1 MRSLHVVHGMPPAA
15 IGGVE
20 VYTHDLVRAL
30 RDRDPMDEVVVLA
43 RESDPRRPELAVRHE
58 ERDGIPITLVN
69 HTFRDARGFEDTY
82 RSPAIQRIAGRL
94 LDAVAPDAVH
104 VHHLTG
110 LSTDLLAECA
120 WRGIPTIVTLND
132 YWLIC
137 HRGQLLDLDLR
148 RCEGP
153 EPDGCNRCA
162 GAAGAAPPAAYRAA
176 RFVRRLERRL
186 PPPLTRRLRQLAEG
200 TAALGRDPNAS
211 ARAMAR
217 RVRHMRRMCQLA
229 TVFLAPSQTIRD
241 RFIAFG
247 VEPGRIL
254 RQEQGIEQRRFHG
267 IARTTGDR
275 LRIGFLGSL
284 MVSKAPH
291 LLLEA
296 FAMLPPG
303 VASVHLFGAHAA
315 YHGDERYRHQ
325 LAPLLARPGVHYA
338 GAIAPAE
345 VPRALASLDVLVV
358 PSVWIENA
366 PFVIRE
372 AFVAGV
378 PVITSDLGAM
388 AEMVTHE
395 VNGLRFKPGDAGAL
409 ARALYRLLDEP
420 GLLPR
425 LRAGIPRVR
434 TIEED
439 AEWTRDVY
447 RRCATWAPVTTPP
460 PGSGPEA
467 RVAENLGE
475 AAARDAALRRPALPR
490 LAAVVLNYRTPED
503 TILAVRALQASDR
516 PVQDVVVVDNASA
529 DGSATVFRE
538 HLTGVRLLETG
549 ENLGFSGG
557 SNVGIRD
564 ALDRGAD
571 LVLLVNADLTLPPDC
586 LGHLEAALTA
596 EADAGIAGPVL
607 LRRAEPDGVASA
619 GIAFTPATG
628 RMRHPE
634 HGLPVESLAGRPA
647 TWTVNGVS
655 GCAML
660 VRREVFHRIG
670 LLDEDYFFSFED
682 LDFCLRAR
690 RAGFSTVVARDA
702 IAYHEGSA
710 SIGAQSARRLYFATR
725 NHLRLAE
732 RAGPLTAGAWARQV
746 SIVLLNLAHA
756 ARGTDVRRAAGLRAV
771 LEGALDHRRGRYG
784 AGP

>member
-20 VYTHDLVRAL
+20 VYAHDLVHAL
-30 RDRDPMDEVVVLA
+30 RDRHPMDEVVVLA
-43 RESDPRRPELAVRHE
+43 RESDPERPELAVRHE
-58 ERDGIPITLVN
+58 ERNGISVTLVN
-69 HTFRDARGFEDTY
+69 NTFRDPRGFEDTY
-82 RSPAIQRIAGRL
+82 RSPAIQRIVGRL
-94 LDAVAPDAVH
+94 LDAVTPDAVH

-120 WRGIPTIVTLND
+120 WQGIPTIVTLND

-148 RCEGP
+148 RCAGP
-153 EPDGCNRCA
+153 ELDGCNRCA
-162 GAAGAAPPAAYRAA
+162 GVAGVAPPAAYRVA
-176 RFVRRLERRL
+176 RLVRRLERRL
-186 PPPLTRRLRQLAEG
+186 PPPLTRRFRQLAEG
-200 TAALGRDPNAS
+200 TAAFGRDPNAS
-211 ARAMAR
+211 APTMAR
-217 RVRHMRRMCQLA
+217 RVRHMRRMCALA

-247 VEPGRIL
+247 IEPDRIL

-267 IARTTGDR
+267 IPRTTGDR
-275 LRIGFLGSL
+275 LRIGFIGSL

-296 FAMLPPG
+296 FAMLPLG
-303 VASVHLFGAHAA
+303 AASVHLFGAHAA

-325 LAPLLARPGVHYA
+325 LTPLLARPGVHYA

-378 PVITSDLGAM
+378 PVITSDLGGM

-395 VNGLRFKPGDAGAL
+395 VNGLRFRPGDAEAL
-409 ARALYRLLDEP
+409 ARALQRLLDEP

-425 LRAGIPRVR
+425 LRAGIPRIR

-439 AEWTRDVY
+439 AEWTRDIY
-447 RRCATWAPVTTPP
+447 LRYATWAPVATPP
-460 PGSGPEA
+460 PGPGPEA
-467 RVAENLGE
+467 RVAEDLSE
-475 AAARDAALRRPALPR
+475 PAARNAALRRPALPR
-490 LAAVVLNYRTPED
+490 LAAVVLNYRTPGD

-516 PVQDVVVVDNASA
+516 PVQDIVVVDNASA
-529 DGSATVFRE
+529 DGSAAAFRQ
-538 HLTGVRLLETG
+538 HLAGVRLLETG

-564 ALDRGAD
+564 ALGRGAD
-571 LVLLVNADLTLPPDC
+571 LVLLVNADVTLTPDC

-596 EADAGIAGPVL
+596 EADAGITGPVL
-607 LRRAEPDGVASA
+607 VRRAEPDGVASA
-619 GIAFTPATG
+619 GMVFSPATG

-634 HGLPVESLAGRPA
+634 HGFPVESLARRGA
-647 TWTVNGVS
+647 TWTVDGVS

-660 VRREVFHRIG
+660 VRREVFQRTG
-670 LLDEDYFFSFED
+670 FLDEDYFFSFED

-690 RAGFSTVVARDA
+690 RAGFSAVVARDA
-702 IAYHEGSA
+702 VAYHEGSA
-710 SIGAQSARRLYFATR
+710 SIGTQSARRLYFATR
-725 NHLRLAE
+725 NHLLLAE
-732 RAGPLTAGAWARQV
+732 RARPRAPGVWVRQL

-756 ARGTDVRRAAGLRAV
+756 ARGTDVHRAAGLRAV
-771 LEGALDHRRGRYG
+771 VAGVLDHRRRRYG
-784 AGP
+784 AGR